1 MRIRTPLVTGLLL
14 TTFWASGPVQG
25 QITANPIPAPIEKK
39 GLAVE
44 IRDIVR
50 LPQTRG
56 LLPANQD
63 TNPAGYA
70 RVSYVRDAPDGR
82 RFANDSRGFLYI
94 LDGSNPPTVYANLK
108 EIFPRTVYD
117 RLESGFIGFTFHPE
131 FATNG
136 LFYTVHAER
145 APGNPETPNFIP
157 PGFAPSE
164 VTYHNII
171 TEWKATNPAANTF
184 AGTRRELLREAHIV
198 DSLTHPM
205 GAVEF
210 NPTARPGDPDY
221 GLLYTSGSDHGFS
234 NGAGPRRTIRPRR
247 SGSTRS

>member
-44 IRDIVR
+44 IRDVVR

-94 LDGSNPPTVYANLK
+94 LERQQPADGVREPQRD
-108 EIFPRTVYD
+108 FPA
-117 RLESGFIGFTFHPE
+117 H
-131 FATNG
+131 G
-136 LFYTVHAER
+136 L
-145 APGNPETPNFIP
+145 
-157 PGFAPSE
+157 
-164 VTYHNII
+164 
-171 TEWKATNPAANTF
+171 
-184 AGTRRELLREAHIV
+184 
-198 DSLTHPM
+198 
-205 GAVEF
+205 
-210 NPTARPGDPDY
+210 
-221 GLLYTSGSDHGFS
+221 
-234 NGAGPRRTIRPRR
+234 
-247 SGSTRS
+247 